1 MNDMTVS
8 LISSRH
14 PRELFRKLEEQG
26 CGVEEKEPGIY
37 EAEGYPLPVQ
47 IIETRR
53 LDVKENLWLSGLR
66 PGLQRDI
73 IGEILD
79 EGGKREGEKLG
90 AYLHAVME
98 SNPEVVEEVLEMRKK
113 KLTLHDV
120 LEKSGLT
127 AEWERRGEVRGEALG
142 EKTAWEKAISLLK
155 QGYTV
160 EQLEQM
166 DPVNAPLSTN
176 P

>member
-1 MNDMTVS
+1 MTVS
-8 LISSRH
+8 IIGSRH
-14 PRELFRKLEEQG
+14 PRKLFKELGEEG
-26 CGVEEKEPGIY
+26 YGVEEREPGIY
-37 EAEGYPLPVQ
+37 EVEGYPLPVQ
-47 IIETRR
+47 IIESGR
-53 LDVKENLWLSGLR
+53 LDAGENLWLNGLR
-66 PGLQRDI
+66 PGLKRET

-79 EGGKREGEKLG
+79 EGGKRKGEKLG
-90 AYLHAVME
+90 AYLHAVIE

-120 LEKSGLT
+120 LERSGLT
-127 AEWERRGEVRGEALG
+127 VEWERQGETRGER
-142 EKTAWEKAISLLK
+142 TAWEKAISLLK

-166 DPVNAPLSTN
+166 DPVNAPAPVN